1 MKGTFDNKMCTYL
14 GSMGEILGSIVG
26 DDLQLFVFFN
36 LAEKKTNPYSISQ
49 NWAGMDWTIETA
61 GSISNCV
68 IRKKKINSKRRRCE
82 EKFVNN

>member
-49 NWAGMDWTIETA
+49 NRAGMD
-61 GSISNCV
+61 
-68 IRKKKINSKRRRCE
+68 
-82 EKFVNN
+82 